1 MPQSEEAGVDSD
13 QTRARALAA
22 LDTSDVEI
30 LNADEPGRYLL
41 VAKVDDDSLSD
52 RRATFHPSELSACRA
67 ITEVAAGWWPDCLI
81 DLGAPVER
89 AVRDAAAGDG
99 NLGAPYPFDADH
111 VIFA

>member
-1 MPQSEEAGVDSD
+1 MANSEEAGADSE
-13 QTRARALAA
+13 QARARVLAA

-30 LNADEPGRYLL
+30 LNAEQPGRYLL
-41 VAKVDDDSLSD
+41 VAKADDDSLSD
-52 RRATFHPSELSACRA
+52 RRAVFHPSKQAACSA

-81 DLGAPVER
+81 DLEAPVER

-99 NLGAPYPFDADH
+99 SLGDPYPFDADN